1 MGQRLNIEIKK
12 DSKVLANAYYH
23 WSAYTSSALQMLGD
37 ILSGIDEVEASSDIE
52 QAVRLLELTGAGVTG
67 RERDLIQKSS
77 LNNVINFAIQPAVD
91 RNEGLLAV
99 TEEGIQETREW
110 EEGRVTVDIG
120 TRTFSF
126 NVLWEEDEETF
137 RADYR
142 MRNMKSLIGWN
153 QAWIFMMFRL
163 SGMTNSRSL
172 SIRTRGALFSLMA
185 VCFFG
190 SNDDDATPLWCMP
203 EEGFVYIG
211 GIHIS

>member
-37 ILSGIDEVEASSDIE
+37 ILSGIDEVESSSDIE

-99 TEEGIQETREW
+99 TEEGIQE
-110 EEGRVTVDIG
+110 
-120 TRTFSF
+120 
-126 NVLWEEDEETF
+126 
-137 RADYR
+137 
-142 MRNMKSLIGWN
+142 
-153 QAWIFMMFRL
+153 
-163 SGMTNSRSL
+163 
-172 SIRTRGALFSLMA
+172 
-185 VCFFG
+185 
-190 SNDDDATPLWCMP
+190 
-203 EEGFVYIG
+203 
-211 GIHIS
+211 

>member
-23 WSAYTSSALQMLGD
+23 WSAYTSSALQMLGG
-37 ILSGIDEVEASSDIE
+37 ILSGIDEVESSSDIE
-52 QAVRLLELTGAGVTG
+52 LAVRLLELTGAGVTG

-137 RADYR
+137 RADYSDEEYEELDWVESGLDIYDVPFER
-142 MRNMKSLIGWN
+142 YDKFKELIDSHKRGVVLPDGCVLL
-153 QAWIFMMFRL
+153 WI
-163 SGMTNSRSL
+163 
-172 SIRTRGALFSLMA
+172 
-185 VCFFG
+185 
-190 SNDDDATPLWCMP
+190 
-203 EEGFVYIG
+203 E
-211 GIHIS
+211 